1 MEKIKSKV
9 FGETVLLDP
18 TDVDY
23 ERLEDSIN
31 LYPVNAFGILSK
43 MLNQRGFIIGLDVLK
58 PMERK

>member
-1 MEKIKSKV
+1 MEEINSKV

-43 MLNQRGFIIGLDVLK
+43 MLNQRGFIIVLDTLD
-58 PMERK
+58 PMDS